1 MRLLVLGFGTVGRAL
16 VGILPNDFHWSICSS
31 QGGIQRPERAALTR
45 LAHFGGKLLELP
57 DFVQLDSFNAVQNW
71 DYDVLVDLTPTNL
84 ETAEPSTTYW
94 RTAFERKKSVVSANK
109 GPLAFHFGKMRALAH
124 ENKAQLLYEATVAGG
139 TPVFSLARHCLNGA
153 GLQKVEGILN
163 GSTNFILT
171 SMEQGESFDSA
182 VSFAREKGYLE
193 ADARNDLEGG
203 DAMAKAVIL
212 ANALFNQDVRYAD
225 TKPEGIMGVTLD
237 DVVKAKKEGQRY
249 KLIASIDAQ
258 TVSVKLQKIPH
269 THPLANIGD
278 AWNALT
284 FHTQRAD
291 AITISGRGAG
301 GLPTASSVL
310 NDLLEIR
317 ANAR

>member
-16 VGILPNDFHWSICSS
+16 ETLLPNGFQASYCSS
-31 QGGIQRPERAALTR
+31 QGGIQNPDKAATFHAAQKNKKLSA
-45 LAHFGGKLLELP
+45 LAGFESLNPLE
-57 DFVQLDSFNAVQNW
+57 AVQNW

-84 ETAEPSTTYW
+84 QTAEPSLQYW
-94 RTAFERKKSVVSANK
+94 TTAFQRGKSIVSANK
-109 GPLAFHFGKMRALAH
+109 GPLAFQYRQMQVLAA
-124 ENKAQLLYEATVAGG
+124 ENNARLLFEATVAGG
-139 TPVFSLARHCLNGA
+139 TPVFSLARHCLAGA

-171 SMEQGESFDSA
+171 AMEQGESFDSA

-212 ANALFNQDVRYAD
+212 ANSLFGQDVRYVD
-225 TKPEGIMGVTLD
+225 TKPSGIMGVTLQ
-237 DVVKAKKEGQRY
+237 DVVKAKKEGQRF
-249 KLIASIDAQ
+249 KLIASVDAQ
-258 TVSVKLQKIPH
+258 SVSVELHKIPQ
-269 THPLANIGD
+269 THSLANIGD

-284 FHTQRAD
+284 FHTRNAD
-291 AITISGRGAG
+291 AITVSGRGAG

-310 NDLLEIR
+310 NDLLELR
-317 ANAR
+317 SAR

>member
-16 VGILPNDFHWSICSS
+16 VGILPSGFSASLCSS
-31 QGGIQRPERAALTR
+31 QGGIPHPEPVALAR
-45 LAHFGGKLLELP
+45 LAQNGGKLHHGSGFVHIDPLE
-57 DFVQLDSFNAVQNW
+57 AVQDW
-71 DYDVLVDLTPTNL
+71 DFDVLVDLSPTNL
-84 ETAEPSTTYW
+84 QTAEPSCQYW
-94 RTAFERKKSVVSANK
+94 KTAFERGKSVVSANK
-109 GPLAFHFGKMRALAH
+109 GPLAFQYRRMKDLA
-124 ENKAQLLYEATVAGG
+124 AQNNAKLRFEATVAGG
-139 TPVFSLARHCLNGA
+139 TPVFSLGRHCLQGA
-153 GLQKVEGILN
+153 GLQRVEGILN

-212 ANALFNQDVRYAD
+212 ANALFGQDVRYVD

-237 DVVKAKKEGQRY
+237 DVVKAKKEGLRF
-249 KLIASIDAQ
+249 KLVASVDDMR
-258 TVSVKLQKIPH
+258 VSVKLRKIPH

-284 FHTQRAD
+284 FHTQNAD

-310 NDLLEIR
+310 NDLLELR
-317 ANAR
+317 QTA